1 MNASHCP
8 QIARRTVFNSP
19 CLGACIL
26 LILQPAFFASAG
38 AATVPS
44 TQPDAPTAAAAGSAA
59 EAPDPFPPATP
70 KNVVSVTHQLF
81 PAVVRID
88 VARPSYADG
97 RRSVERGI
105 GSGVIIDRQGHILTN
120 FHVAG
125 RATEIHITLYGKE
138 RVKGTLIGDDHWT
151 DLAGVQM
158 DMDEIRQKK
167 IDFTFATLG
176 DSSTVVPGQDV
187 MAIGTPFGLARTLTL
202 GTVSN
207 VERTLYPDQLKI
219 DDEYETGDY
228 SNWIQMDVP
237 INPGNSGGP
246 LVDLAGKVVGIN
258 TRGGAQNLNFAIPI
272 NTAKPVIQSILAS
285 ATPGKIGHVERAD
298 LGMDFKPMQDLE
310 AFYNLD
316 PNQGVLVNDVR
327 HFSAAQEAG
336 VEPQDVLLAIND
348 QPTDVRFPE
357 ELAPLRQMIAMLP
370 IGKSVMLKLQRS
382 GKIIELP
389 AAPKRLI
396 GSIGEET
403 LAEDWGVSVRE
414 VTPDFA
420 ASQQLSA
427 VTGVTVTSVMPDS
440 AGAKAGLG
448 IGDVIEEVDTA
459 PIADLAAFE
468 REYGKAHDA
477 HLTQVMMS
485 IGHNQG
491 HRLALLAIDPSSNTS
506 GNPLGNS
513 PAASAAK

>member
-1 MNASHCP
+1 MILINCVTAVGPPGRAASPFWTINMHSSRHP
-8 QIARRTVFNSP
+8 QTARQPLALRIQLGL
-19 CLGACIL
+19 CLVL
-26 LILQPAFFASAG
+26 VLQQAFLASVG
-38 AATVPS
+38 AATVAS
-44 TQPDAPTAAAAGSAA
+44 TQPDAATTASAGTDAAA
-59 EAPDPFPPATP
+59 EAEALFPAATP
-70 KNVVSVTHQLF
+70 KNVVRVTHQLF

-105 GSGVIIDRQGHILTN
+105 GSGVIIDREGHILTN

-125 RATEIHITLYGKE
+125 RATEIHVTLYGKE
-138 RVKGTLIGDDHWT
+138 RVKGRLIGDDHWT
-151 DLAGVQM
+151 DLAVVQM

-167 IDFTFATLG
+167 IDFTFAALG
-176 DSSTVVPGQDV
+176 DSSTIVPGQDV

-246 LVDLAGKVVGIN
+246 LVDLAGRVVGIN
-258 TRGGAQNLNFAIPI
+258 TRGGGQNLNFAIPI
-272 NTAKPVIQSILAS
+272 NTAKPVIKSILAS
-285 ATPGKIGHVERAD
+285 AAATAGKIAHVERAD

-316 PNQGVLVNDVR
+316 PNQGVLINDVR

-336 VEPQDVLLAIND
+336 VQPQDVLLAID
-348 QPTDVRFPE
+348 DKPTNVRFPE

-382 GKIIELP
+382 GKNYR
-389 AAPKRLI
+389 AARR
-396 GSIGEET
+396 SQT
-403 LAEDWGVSVRE
+403 AHRFDW
-414 VTPDFA
+414 
-420 ASQQLSA
+420 
-427 VTGVTVTSVMPDS
+427 
-440 AGAKAGLG
+440 
-448 IGDVIEEVDTA
+448 
-459 PIADLAAFE
+459 
-468 REYGKAHDA
+468 
-477 HLTQVMMS
+477 
-485 IGHNQG
+485 
-491 HRLALLAIDPSSNTS
+491 
-506 GNPLGNS
+506 
-513 PAASAAK
+513 